1 MAKMFGMNRSESA
14 RTKWSRVIRE
24 QRKSGLSVKGFCGER
39 NIPASSLF
47 AWRRKLKSE
56 TGQSP
61 AASVF
66 VEAKIRGVDDGHSGG
81 VMIELVGGR
90 RIVVGP
96 GFDRRVLLE
105 VIQTL
110 ESGVGVVG
118 ARS

>member
-24 QRKSGLSVKGFCGER
+24 QRKSGLSVKGFCDER

-47 AWRRKLKSE
+47 AWKRRLADAGDTDGE
-56 TGQSP
+56 
-61 AASVF
+61 AMF
-66 VEAKIRGVDDGHSGG
+66 VEAKVGADDRHGVG
-81 VMIELVGGR
+81 VTIELVGGR